1 MEDVADGSYLR
12 AGGIWTAL
20 YTRSR
25 IARLAAIKDILH
37 RHATRSVY
45 QQSRADVLHLIS
57 RKITRKEYL
66 IRQFDT
72 DFTDA
77 LHRQITAIEGEINTL
92 LGMVKAFDA
101 MAAFHDNE
109 TALLADEWYNT
120 RRLNITL
127 NQLLDAQQ
135 ECLTVWRDLAFNL
148 HDECLNTQYRRQ
160 CQKMI

>member
-20 YTRSR
+20 DNRTR
-25 IARLAAIKDILH
+25 IARLATIKDLLYE
-37 RHATRSVY
+37 HATRSVY
-45 QQSRADVLHLIS
+45 QQSRAEVLHLVS
-57 RKITRKEYL
+57 RKITKKEYL

-72 DFTDA
+72 DFTDT
-77 LHRQITAIEGEINTL
+77 LHRQITAIDSEINTL

-109 TALLADEWYNT
+109 TALLADEWYKT

-135 ECLTVWRDLAFNL
+135 ERLTV
-148 HDECLNTQYRRQ
+148 
-160 CQKMI
+160 